1 MQSRR
6 DQVQAHMFVMSRVAS
21 GMFGA
26 DPDTPDT
33 PTGRTNRGSRI
44 GIGIAVAMAVVVAIY
59 GLIKPGG
66 KTSWS
71 KPGTLVVV
79 KETGARFVLLGGAL
93 RPVLNETSA
102 KLLAG
107 DQMSVAQVSRD
118 SLSGT
123 PRGAPVGIVGAP
135 DELPTASSVAGAP
148 WLACGTQRPNGSGG
162 VAPQLVLSVGP
173 AQEGS
178 PLTAGEGALVGT
190 PDGATYLLW
199 HGLRMKMDTGQ
210 AAAQAL
216 GYADVRPFA
225 VGATLLNALPAGPD
239 VTPPPIDGRG
249 RTGPSLAGKPTRIGQ
264 LFTGPGGGYALT
276 TAGLV
281 PLGATLYA
289 LLRGAP
295 ATQKDA
301 YGGGAVTPAAIGPQ
315 DLTAHEAPGTAWF
328 AGGLPAEPPRLVP
341 VGQGQGICADLHPA
355 TGAPTTTVT
364 VVDAAALGGRPPA
377 VEPGVQPTCAAADLI
392 AVRPGGGALVRAL
405 SGSGGGSTEYLVTDG
420 GVRYPIPS
428 AAVAGR
434 LGYGSARPA
443 AVPGGLLGLLPTG
456 PSLDPAALSR
466 GGTLGPTM
474 PVTGCAG

>member
-1 MQSRR
+1 
-6 DQVQAHMFVMSRVAS
+6 MFVMSRLAS
-21 GMFGA
+21 GMFRA
-26 DPDTPDT
+26 DPDAPDT

-44 GIGIAVAMAVVVAIY
+44 GVGVAVAMAVVVAIY

-66 KTSWS
+66 QTSWS

-107 DQMSVAQVSRD
+107 DRMSVAHVSRN

-135 DELPTASSVAGAP
+135 DELPTASDVAGAP
-148 WLACGTQRPNGSGG
+148 WLACGTQRPDRSGG
-162 VAPQLVLSVGP
+162 VAPQLVLSIGP
-173 AQEGS
+173 EREGV
-178 PLTAGEGALVGT
+178 PLTAGEGVLVGT

-199 HGLRMKMDTGQ
+199 HGLRMKMDAEQ

-216 GYADVRPFA
+216 GYADARPFA

-249 RTGPSLAGKPTRIGQ
+249 RAGPSLAGRPTKIGQ
-264 LFTGPGGGYALT
+264 LFTGPGGAYALT

-295 ATQKDA
+295 GTQRDA
-301 YGGGAVTPAAIGPQ
+301 YGGGAVIPAAIGPQ
-315 DLTAHEAPGTAWF
+315 DLAAHEAPGTAWF
-328 AGGLPAEPPRLVP
+328 AGGLPAAPPRLVP
-341 VGQGQGICADLHPA
+341 VGPGQGVCADLHPT

-364 VVDAAALGGRPPA
+364 VADAAALGGRPPA

-405 SGSGGGSTEYLVTDG
+405 SGGGGGSTEYLVTDG

-428 AAVAGR
+428 TDVAGR

-466 GGTLGPTM
+466 GGTLGPAT
-474 PVTGCAG
+474 PVAGCAG